1 MRPTLQTPP
10 PPHQIET
17 EEDFQRTASELDE
30 ALRKTVENCVPKT
43 NPSPHTKRWWSKELT
58 KLRKDTNCIN
68 RLSYKFRALQDHPC
82 HKASKTARNK
92 LADAIFKAKREHWQ
106 NWLEEATESDV
117 WTAHKYIKT
126 PTGDGGRTRIPTL
139 NGKAEDGSTVTATTN
154 QEKGDLLA
162 KTLFPPPPETSSVPA
177 DPGDSVKNPRKSGT
191 SDMYFSL

>member
-1 MRPTLQTPP
+1 M
-10 PPHQIET
+10 
-17 EEDFQRTASELDE
+17 
-30 ALRKTVENCVPKT
+30 PKT

-92 LADAIFKAKREHWQ
+92 LVDTIFKAKREHWQ

-139 NGKAEDGSTVTATTN
+139 NGKAEDGLTVMQPQTRKRATYWLRPYFLLLPKPLPFQLITIIQN
-154 QEKGDLLA
+154 QQRHGR
-162 KTLFPPPPETSSVPA
+162 PSPA
-177 DPGDSVKNPRKSGT
+177 NI
-191 SDMYFSL
+191 

>member
-1 MRPTLQTPP
+1 M
-10 PPHQIET
+10 
-17 EEDFQRTASELDE
+17 
-30 ALRKTVENCVPKT
+30 
-43 NPSPHTKRWWSKELT
+43 
-58 KLRKDTNCIN
+58 RKDTNCIN
-68 RLSYKFRALQDHPC
+68 RLSYKFRALQDHLC

-106 NWLEEATESDV
+106 NWLKEATESDV
-117 WTAHKYIKT
+117 WTAHKYIKM
-126 PTGDGGRTRIPTL
+126 PTGDGERTRIPTL
-139 NGKAEDGSTVTATTN
+139 NRKAEDGLTVTTTTN